1 MVSAQWYYSTT
12 KSSVHIAYETAGQT
26 CTNGTTGS
34 NNYRRCTAGG
44 CTFYMYYGR
53 TEAYALQYGCVN
65 TITNSFNYCGESSKA
80 GLGCWCDDA
89 CCAYNDCCWDNV
101 RNCKA
106 PLIDGVQPSRAPT
119 GPLKSTIITLTG
131 DGFACRDMSTT
142 PQAYVTMHNMRGAA
156 RPADNIS
163 PNAYVVPTSTM
174 IATTQLYTSF
184 YLPEDYGPNW
194 YFILRNCYF
203 VVGPASADLFSYNV
217 PSLEGLS
224 PTTGATR
231 GGKAVL
237 VLSTM
242 QGTSFG
248 NTVPLTAGLTVAR
261 YYCTLS
267 NGSTGVF
274 STVYNTN
281 MTVTNHTKLIFY
293 HPAGEGTCSVSLE
306 VSSQSVSVS
315 RLSFAYQ
322 PPTITSVTPSVSL
335 TPGTSITL
343 RGQNFGVTPS
353 VTVAD
358 ISCPVTSSTV
368 DGTTEVLVCTLPLG
382 YRVSQPVVVA
392 AGGQRSNVVYVSYAA
407 PVISIV
413 SPSTGPTAGS
423 TAVTLTGTG
432 FYISG
437 SMIFG
442 GTTYASTNTTM
453 FTSWTTTQI
462 VFKTPAG
469 QGKNVAI
476 YLIVGD
482 QLSATPGAFS
492 YNAPV
497 ITNATPNPGA
507 SGATLT
513 LTGTDFGTSGSVAV
527 SGLDCAILTHATTQI
542 TCTIPTGYGNNK
554 AILVTISSQS
564 SNSYAWSY
572 PAPVVSTVSP
582 LTGGTQGGYSLTIT
596 GQYFGDT
603 GSLLLGTSA
612 LATSGINCV
621 SSSWT
626 TTKIVCELASGS
638 GKNLYA
644 IVASGGQTG
653 AAPAGYLF
661 SYGAPT
667 VTSVTPLTGPTSG
680 GTQLI
685 ITGTNYG
692 SSTVAQAAGVV
703 TIRYDSLAGGA
714 NCTLQSRDHTQLLCS
729 TSIGYGSN
737 HPIVVVVDGQTA
749 SGSFL
754 FTYSAPTIT
763 LISGRTSTTN
773 ASPVQV
779 MTIIGT
785 SFGASAGTVLIGASS
800 YVCTVVTWTHTQIT
814 CNIGAGVG
822 TGLAVKVTMGYNASV
837 SITDSVN
844 TVSYNAPTLSSVTP
858 NSISSA
864 GGVPV
869 TIVGSNFGASG
880 ATVTIDG
887 YNCPVTAQNHTNV
900 VCTAPSGWGSGLNL
914 ILTIAGQTSNSV
926 TFSYKAPTLSTVTV
940 QGLTTVGAVPITLTG
955 DSFGPGTAA
964 APVSVTVGTRD
975 CPVTSQS
982 HTQIICTLPPG
993 AGTMSVQVKVD
1004 LLVSNYVNYK
1014 YAVPTISSIS
1024 TACHPTRG
1032 GSLLTITGLNFG
1044 ATAPSIKVSNRDCLV
1059 TTYDSVTHKSVICE
1073 TPQNEG
1079 LNQPVLLTSGGESA
1093 TVSTLNSCAP
1103 AVTAVTTT
1111 DGLFPTSA
1119 HTITVVGTNFA
1130 SSGIVSVNGYVC
1142 SSPVR
1147 GNAASDSTKDQIVC
1161 SVIAGAGKNLP
1172 LTVTVSGQI
1181 SPSFPFTYDAPVLTA
1196 ATMYASATGGGATV
1210 TLTGKNFGPSGLGTA
1225 TLGGRACTPTSNG
1238 WTHTQIACALP
1249 AGQGVGLVYMVS
1261 RASEDATLTSPVFNY
1276 NPPTLTSISPSSV
1289 PTAGAIP
1296 ITLTGTNF
1304 GLLGS
1309 ATVYVQ
1315 DQSAL
1320 APTNRSCSVTFQT
1333 HTQIVCSAPMGYRAA
1348 VTTTVNVSTQI
1359 ASLSSSYGYDLPNMY
1374 ALSPSMY
1381 STGGSSGST
1390 DYMTITGASFGE
1402 DAGLVMFMFSD
1413 VGTTNV
1419 SGTGIV
1425 SWTHANVVVKVPAGS
1440 GTSIPV
1446 RVVTSVGRAHTTQT
1460 LTYSYAAASLSA
1472 ISPTN
1477 MPTGP
1482 TGSGSRVLTITGLS
1496 FGPSQGS
1503 STVTVGGLACAV
1515 LTWSHSSITCT
1526 VPEGQGMNLPVIVTV
1541 SGKEANHMMF
1551 SFNNPAIASITP
1563 QYQTTNGGVAVTI
1576 AGTSFG
1582 TPATAATRGD
1592 AAVVVSIG
1600 GTDCPIVG
1608 GTYTHEQI
1616 ICTLPPGVGT
1626 KNGVTVKVGVQLS
1639 DSIDYAY
1646 ASPQFVAITPSTVD
1660 SEGGQLTLAAYQLGS
1675 NLALIS
1681 TTIGGQVCTMVST
1694 DFVIVDPTGES
1705 PLKSFVCS
1713 LPAGSGTNLALALT
1727 VSDITIN
1734 VANAFSYSP
1743 PYNVV
1748 VAPLNAP
1755 SIGGNAMSFIG
1766 SSMSASPSFRIG
1778 SNLCTNV
1785 QTQTA
1790 HKSYLCTL
1798 VAGQGTGLAMSIVV
1812 GSTTYPLNGT
1822 FSYDPPVI
1830 TAATPLTG
1838 ATAGGTVL
1846 TITGTSL
1853 GTIGT
1858 VTIGGTVSGNT
1869 ISGGTACAVVSGSY
1883 THTSVR
1889 CVVAAGTGQN
1899 LPVHVES
1906 GGQIDVT
1913 SPVVQFSYAAPSITS
1928 IAPTNGPA
1936 TGDTTDSPYIV
1947 TINGANFGF
1956 SELAVNG
1963 TSFVTIG
1970 GAACVFSVWTHTRI
1984 ECKLPPGFDE
1994 AAVLVSVG
2002 SPPRT
2007 ATSTYQYKLPALT
2020 NITPLN
2026 GPTSGA
2032 PITLIGTNFGDGTV
2046 TRTFYTTLTGAA
2058 AEIPITPG
2066 TATMTQV
2073 LATVGEGVGRN
2084 LPFNV
2089 YVSYNNNGNLRNRS
2103 LSTSMLFSYDAPTVT
2118 AIASTDCTASDSNT
2132 RIVDCPVQSAGIT
2145 VTITGTNF
2153 GAPAPH
2159 AKPAVMISS
2168 TACTVTSWTHTQIIC
2183 SAAGVVGYE
2192 LDVRVTQSESIA
2204 TFVKAVS
2211 FKGPKLGDIILP
2223 TDGVITSTYDSQE
2236 VRIAVTDAPDPFQ
2249 NVTVTFGP
2257 TSDPTQFVCS
2267 SPTYVAGTPS
2277 YISCTVPPGVGMNLV
2292 FVARFNLD
2300 GSLYQVSQ
2308 SSTGTIKYPAPEF
2321 VDASIAA
2328 FSTPSNRVTGLVGTV
2343 SQGQLIIF
2351 DMKNTGVDAS
2361 LIKIYYNNANYEDE
2375 CTGVQFYSA
2384 QPSDT
2389 TTRTLQCATK
2399 VSQGAPYDGYHF
2411 SAVLLNQNST
2421 VQSTFS
2427 YAYPEPPVVTRVTTA
2442 LANCAVDST
2451 GDGITNCLT
2460 AGNFV
2465 ITVIGSKFPPTG
2477 AGVRIGQYD
2486 CPVSSNNATTILC
2499 TLPTGVGRNLAVV
2512 VTSGSTFSTARRLV
2526 SYASPA
2532 MLTITGCT
2540 ASGVTQTVDCSRTA
2554 TPTITVTGTNF
2565 GPSGATIYLGDNV
2578 VNAIHDA
2585 STPNS
2590 KVTFTLPSGFGLERS
2605 LLMVQAGGSS
2615 GSGVFVSYAK
2625 CPMGTHETTT
2635 IACQN
2640 CAAGYFSATTGA
2652 AACSPCNPGTYQP
2665 DTGKTECVQCA
2676 IGTYSA
2682 TLASTVACAPCAAGY
2697 TAATAGL
2704 TQCSPCGAGTYRSTA
2719 MSACVACTAGKY
2731 ASAVSAAT
2739 SCVDCT
2745 AGTFSIARAV
2755 TCNSC
2760 SQGTYSAA
2768 GAAVCTSCAVGKVQ
2782 PLTGQSSCTNCVAGT
2797 YMPNTGQAVCLACG
2811 DGTMS
2816 APGASTCTNCA
2827 KGKYSARA
2835 ALSTVGPTSCTD
2847 CAIGY
2852 YSENDGQ
2859 AACNECPAGRYIAT
2873 TGKSACTLCAAGYYN
2888 AQTARTV
2895 CDKCAAGSYQDVTG
2909 SAVCKQCEAGKA
2921 QSLTAQSSC
2930 TSCPLGQYAESPG
2943 MLACVNCVAGKYAD
2957 VVGSPACVACTSG
2970 TYADQPG
2977 SAECTECAAGT
2988 AALRVGET
2996 LLTSCTSCAAGKF
3009 SPATAQAV
3017 CTDCP
3022 VGSIGAGT
3030 GYTVCSS
3037 CVAGKYNNE
3046 VGMSVCKTC
3055 TAGYFSASG
3064 ASSCSPCP
3072 VGRYTASS
3080 SALTCSDCAAGRFSA
3095 TPGSSTCTDCQPG
3108 RFIGVAGQAACIE
3121 CPAGRFSSAAQP
3133 TTCELCPAGKYQTE
3147 PGSSTC
3153 IDCAPG
3159 TYSSAAGQAS
3169 CMPCARGEYAGDS
3182 GSQSCTS
3189 CAAGKFAESEGM
3201 DSCTACAIGQ
3211 YAPTPRLASCLACP
3225 AGSVSTATG
3234 ATVCA
3239 LCAVG
3244 KYQSIEGS
3252 SVCTNC
3258 EIGRYAPTQGLH
3270 TCIACKAGTF
3280 QNTTGTSACRR
3291 CAIGTYTASSGLSA
3305 CINCDAGRYAP
3316 AQEAVTC
3323 LACPRGNYQPLQGQ
3337 SECLPCPTGQVQPA
3351 SGQSV
3356 CADCLQG
3363 TYQAMTGQ
3371 GSCTLCSSGEYQ
3383 DTAAASSCKQCEPET
3398 YSVVTNTTAG
3408 AWVCTACPNGTSQPN
3423 PGQASCAVCGPG
3435 TYITSAGCTLCPAG
3449 QYQDLNGQASCK
3461 VCEAGYYAP
3470 DTGMLACLPCGIGT
3484 FNNATEMTQ
3493 CYKCAVGQYQDLSAA
3508 TFCKDCSAGSVTST
3522 TGQAVCGTCPRGT
3535 YDATAVGSPRSVCT
3549 PCAAGKFQTA
3559 VGSTTCTKC
3568 AIGRFSANV
3577 GQVECVECPQGKYS
3591 DTLETIECTPCAA
3604 GRYTDVTGTLL
3615 CAECAAG
3622 RFAPETGS
3630 FSCVNCPAGKIQST
3644 TGQSECVDC
3653 VSGTYNDAAGRSV
3666 CTQCGPGTYAGGA
3679 GVTACN
3685 NCAPGEYSAGYGLTA
3700 CTACAVGTYQPNRGR
3715 SACDSCSAGRFAPLE
3730 HAVSC
3735 SACAPGTYTNVDGKS
3750 VCDECAA
3757 GKYQFSSGMSTCD
3770 NCSAGSYN
3778 AKTRQTR
3785 CLPCTSGTYAG
3796 DEGLT
3801 KCDDCTPGTYSQLL
3815 GSIGPT
3821 VCTDCAMGRYQIAY
3835 GQGFCLQCQPGR
3847 FSNVTGAQL
3856 CEQCALGSAISDVE
3870 AVQCDLCSAG
3880 SYSSREGAMVC
3891 TECGVGYYSAA
3902 TGSSSC
3908 AACGAGKYQD
3918 VSGGAV
3924 CKSCSAGYYQTE
3936 AAQSYCLACPLGKYG
3951 TGDGIT
3957 CTECPT
3963 GRFSNRMG
3971 ASECEECP
3979 SGSYQNEIGQASCM
3993 LCSPGTY
4000 TDVAE
4005 ATQCTDC
4012 PIGKSQPFA
4021 GGEGCLPCEEGTYS
4035 LDVGQSRCLSC
4046 APGTFN
4052 NATEST
4058 SCSTCVAGKYQAVQG
4073 QTVCNDCPAGRYAP
4087 ANAVECTVCENGMAN
4102 ELTGQATCVLCDPI
4116 VSVPNKEAT
4125 ACDCIAGYYLADYT
4139 NLTTLKL
4146 EAYVPGYNKFVC
4158 QPCPTGADCSNV
4170 GSKWTTLLTSAG
4182 WWRATNE
4189 SSEFYRC
4196 SIPDYCPGGIAQAS
4210 TFDETSGSV
4219 CASGRQGVMCSE
4231 CAPGMRTGIGGICE
4245 ACPDDAGSYIVMI
4258 IVLII
4263 IVALLLLSIWLLWK
4277 AGEDMLKSAQAAP
4290 KQEDDVTQD
4299 SDDLY
4304 EDSDNDGERK
4314 TKDGKDDADMV
4325 SESLDSES
4333 EAVVVDNIDPYSPAH
4348 INRMLPGPPLPPP
4361 NFTYKLKIFLSFIQI
4376 ATHIGTGLEIQWPST
4391 FKSFILFFDF
4401 LNFDYIF
4408 SSITSAECYDAVNYY
4423 SSYVVF
4429 VCLPAAIVAFVLL
4442 FWILPRH
4449 FNLFCFRHQD
4459 VFARMRS
4466 KMRSWLIILYALFLL
4481 YPIVSS
4487 TILNHYV
4494 CKTIRDSENAYSFL
4508 LVDLS
4513 VTCKTD
4519 TWWLFAYIGFPL
4531 ILVYPIGIPAFFFG
4545 ILYTHR
4551 KQLHMSQ
4558 VQAQFG
4564 FLYAGY
4570 RDATW
4575 WWELA
4580 DTFHKL
4586 IQTSILAFLPLLA
4599 QLPFGMGVAIV
4610 YLMAI
4615 LLFNPY
4621 LRKEDDALA
4630 MLCQN
4635 LIFLLMLA
4643 GYFFQIEENVK
4654 LSTSE
4659 DVGMTLCLLFAAGVF
4674 LAAFVYY
4681 LGRALVLMAIEL
4693 RQKFCPKKTAPKDL
4707 KNLEADEAEA
4717 DVAEGGEV
4725 IDEEAF
4731 TSDDDDDET
4740 SGDSNNGM
4748 GEDETEPSVSGSG
4761 SGAGS
4766 GASDSE
4772 ASGSGSG
4779 SEDE

>member
-1 MVSAQWYYSTT
+1 M
-12 KSSVHIAYETAGQT
+12 
-26 CTNGTTGS
+26 
-34 NNYRRCTAGG
+34 
-44 CTFYMYYGR
+44 
-53 TEAYALQYGCVN
+53 
-65 TITNSFNYCGESSKA
+65 
-80 GLGCWCDDA
+80 
-89 CCAYNDCCWDNV
+89 
-101 RNCKA
+101 
-106 PLIDGVQPSRAPT
+106 
-119 GPLKSTIITLTG
+119 
-131 DGFACRDMSTT
+131 
-142 PQAYVTMHNMRGAA
+142 
-156 RPADNIS
+156 
-163 PNAYVVPTSTM
+163 
-174 IATTQLYTSF
+174 
-184 YLPEDYGPNW
+184 
-194 YFILRNCYF
+194 
-203 VVGPASADLFSYNV
+203 VGPASADLFSYNV

-248 NTVPLTAGLTVAR
+248 NSVPLTAGLTVAR

-476 YLIVGD
+476 YLVVGD

-497 ITNATPNPGA
+497 IANATPKPGA

-513 LTGTDFGTSGSVAV
+513 ITGTDFGTSGSVAV

-572 PAPVVSTVSP
+572 PVPVVSTVSP
-582 LTGGTQGGYSLTIT
+582 LTGGTEGGYKLTIE

-603 GSLLLGTSA
+603 GSLLLGAIGT
-612 LATSGINCV
+612 ATSGINCV

-626 TTKIVCELASGS
+626 ATKIICELASGS
-638 GKNLYA
+638 GQNLYA
-644 IVASGGQTG
+644 IVSSGGQTG
-653 AAPAGYLF
+653 AAPMGYLF

-667 VTSVTPLTGPTSG
+667 VTSVTPLTGSTSG
-680 GTQLI
+680 STQLI

-737 HPIVVVVDGQTA
+737 HPIEVVVDGQTA
-749 SGSFL
+749 SGSFK

-785 SFGASAGTVLIGASS
+785 SFSAVAGTVLIGASN
-800 YVCTVVTWTHTQIT
+800 YPCTLVAWSHSQIT

-822 TGLAVKVTMGYNASV
+822 ANHAVKVTMGYNTSV
-837 SITDSVN
+837 TVTDSVN
-844 TVSYNAPTLSSVTP
+844 TVSYNAPTLSAVTP
-858 NSISSA
+858 NPVTSA

-869 TIVGSNFGASG
+869 TVSGSNFGSSG

-887 YNCPVTAQNHTNV
+887 KTCTVTAQNHTSV
-900 VCTAPSGWGSGLNL
+900 TCSAPAGWGSGLSL
-914 ILTIAGQTSNSV
+914 VLTIAGQASNAIL
-926 TFSYKAPTLSTVTV
+926 FGYKAPTLSTVTV
-940 QGLTTVGAVPITLTG
+940 QGLATTGNTAITLDG
-955 DSFGPGTAA
+955 DSFGPGTPAA
-964 APVSVTVGTRD
+964 TVTVGTSS
-975 CPVTSQS
+975 CTVTSQT
-982 HTQIICTLPPG
+982 HTKIICTLPAG
-993 AGTMSVQVKVD
+993 AGTVSVQVKVD
-1004 LLVSNYVNYK
+1004 TLVSNYVNYK
-1014 YAVPTISSIS
+1014 YAAPSITSIS
-1024 TACHPTRG
+1024 TDCHPTRG
-1032 GSLLTITGLNFG
+1032 DSLLTITGLNFG
-1044 ATAPSIKVSNRDCLV
+1044 ATAPAIKVSNRDCIM
-1059 TTYDSVTHKSVICE
+1059 TTYDVTNHQSVVCK

-1079 LNQPVLLTSGGESA
+1079 LSQTVLLTSGGDSA
-1093 TVSTLNSCAP
+1093 SNTTFNSCPP
-1103 AVTAVTTT
+1103 AISTVTTAN
-1111 DGLFPTSA
+1111 GKFPTSA
-1119 HTITVVGTNFA
+1119 HSITVVGSNFA

-1147 GNAASDSTKDQIVC
+1147 GNATSNATMDQIVC
-1161 SVIAGAGKNLP
+1161 TVVAGAGKNLP
-1172 LTVTVSGQI
+1172 LTVTVSGQV
-1181 SPSFPFTYDAPVLTA
+1181 SPQYMFTYDPPVLSS
-1196 ATMYASATGGGATV
+1196 ASQLSDNTNGGTIV
-1210 TLTGKNFGPSGLGTA
+1210 TLIGENFGPSGLGTA

-1238 WTHTQIACALP
+1238 WAHTKVTCAIP
-1249 AGQGVGLVYMVS
+1249 AGQGVGLTYKVS
-1261 RASEDATLTSPVFNY
+1261 RAGEDAMLATPVFAY
-1276 NPPTLTSISPSSV
+1276 KAPTVTAVAPGSV
-1289 PTAGAIP
+1289 PTAGAVP
-1296 ITLTGTNF
+1296 ITLAGTNF
-1304 GLLGS
+1304 GLLGG
-1309 ATVYVQ
+1309 ATVFIQ
-1315 DQSAL
+1315 DESAL
-1320 APTNRSCSVTFQT
+1320 ELTDRECVVSFQT
-1333 HTQIVCSAPMGYRAA
+1333 HTQIVCKSPEGYREK
-1348 VTTTVNVSTQI
+1348 VTVTVNVATQVT
-1359 ASLSSSYGYDLPNMY
+1359 SVPNLYGYDLPNMY

-1381 STGGSSGST
+1381 STGGSSSSS

-1402 DAGLVMFMFSD
+1402 DKGLVRFTFPDSSVID
-1413 VGTTNV
+1413 V
-1419 SGTGIV
+1419 SGISV
-1425 SWTHANVVVKVPAGS
+1425 SSWSHGLVVVSVPAGS
-1440 GTSIPV
+1440 GNGIKVS
-1446 RVVTSVGRAHTTQT
+1446 VVTSVGRAPASQT
-1460 LTYSYAAASLSA
+1460 LLYSYASASVSS
-1472 ISPTN
+1472 ISPSS

-1482 TGSGSRVLTITGLS
+1482 NGAGRVLTISGLS

-1503 STVTVGGLACAV
+1503 STVTVGGAACTVQGWTHSLITCAV
-1515 LTWSHSSITCT
+1515 A
-1526 VPEGQGMNLPVIVTV
+1526 EGQGINVPVVVTV
-1541 SGKEANHMMF
+1541 ADKQANHVMF
-1551 SFNNPAIASITP
+1551 SFANPAITDVSL
-1563 QYQTTNGGVAVTI
+1563 QGLTTEGGVLITI
-1576 AGTSFG
+1576 TGTSFG
-1582 TPATAATRGD
+1582 TAATATAHGD
-1592 AAVVVSIG
+1592 NAVSVS
-1600 GTDCPIVG
+1600 VG
-1608 GTYTHEQI
+1608 GSECVVDGAYTHTQI
-1616 ICTLPPGVGT
+1616 FCMLPSGVGT

-1639 DSIDYAY
+1639 DSANYAY
-1646 ASPQFVAITPSTVD
+1646 ASPEFVSITPATVD
-1660 SEGGQLTLAAYQLGS
+1660 SEGGQLTIVGKQLGS
-1675 NLALIS
+1675 RLDLIS
-1681 TTIGGQVCTMVST
+1681 VTIGGQVC
-1694 DFVIVDPTGES
+1694 VIIQANGFTNLDATT
-1705 PLKSFVCS
+1705 KSFDCL
-1713 LPAGSGTNLALALT
+1713 LPAGSGINLALALT
-1727 VSDITIN
+1727 VSDITVN
-1734 VANAFSYSP
+1734 VAGAFSYSP
-1743 PYNVV
+1743 PHSVV
-1748 VAPLNAP
+1748 VDPKNASSSGGT
-1755 SIGGNAMSFIG
+1755 SISFIG
-1766 SSMSASPSFRIG
+1766 FSMSASPSFRIG
-1778 SNLCTNV
+1778 SNLCLNVITN
-1785 QTQTA
+1785 TP
-1790 HKSYLCTL
+1790 HRSYTCTL
-1798 VAGQGTGLAMSIVV
+1798 VAGQGTALPISIIV
-1812 GSTTYPLNGT
+1812 GSTTYTLPDT

-2159 AKPAVMISS
+2159 VKPAVMISS

-2183 SAAGVVGYE
+2183 SAVGVVGYD
-2192 LDVRVTQSESIA
+2192 LDVRVSQSDSVA
-2204 TFVKAVS
+2204 TFAKAVS
-2211 FKGPKLGDIILP
+2211 FRGPKLGAIVEPAGGLIS
-2223 TDGVITSTYDSQE
+2223 STYESQE
-2236 VRIAVTDAPDPFQ
+2236 VQIEVDDAPDPFTG
-2249 NVTVTFGP
+2249 VTVTFGP
-2257 TSDPTQFVCS
+2257 ATDPTQFVCADASYDAS
-2267 SPTYVAGTPS
+2267 SKR
-2277 YISCTVPPGVGMNLV
+2277 IICTVPAGVGTDLV

-2300 GSLYQVSQ
+2300 SFGTLYQVSQ

-2328 FSTPSNRVTGLVGTV
+2328 FSSAGTRGSDLVGTV
-2343 SQGQLIIF
+2343 SQGQLIVF

-2361 LIKIYYNNANYEDE
+2361 LIKIYYSNANYEDE

-2421 VQSTFS
+2421 APSTFS
-2427 YAYPEPPVVTRVTTA
+2427 YAYPEPPVVTDVTTA
-2442 LANCAVDST
+2442 LANCAKS
-2451 GDGITNCLT
+2451 GDGIADCVT

-2465 ITVIGSKFPPTG
+2465 ITVTGSKFPPTG

-2816 APGASTCTNCA
+2816 ALGASTCTNCA
-2827 KGKYSARA
+2827 KGKYSTRVAM
-2835 ALSTVGPTSCTD
+2835 SPVGPTSCTE
-2847 CAIGY
+2847 CAVGY
-2852 YSENDGQ
+2852 YAENDGQ
-2859 AACNECPAGRYIAT
+2859 AACNECPVGRFIAS
-2873 TGKSACTLCAAGYYN
+2873 TGKSACSLCAAGYYN

-2895 CDKCAAGSYQDVTG
+2895 CDMCAAGSYQDVAG
-2909 SAVCKQCEAGKA
+2909 AAVCKQCEAGKA
-2921 QSLTAQSSC
+2921 QSAAGQSTCAPCAQ
-2930 TSCPLGQYAESPG
+2930 GQYADSPG
-2943 MLACVNCVAGKYAD
+2943 KTSCVDCAAGKYAD
-2957 VVGSPACVACTSG
+2957 DIGSPACVACTSG

-2977 SAECTECAAGT
+2977 AAQCTPCSSGT
-2988 AALRVGET
+2988 AALRIGED
-2996 LLTSCTSCAAGKF
+2996 LLTACTNCAAGKF
-3009 SPATAQAV
+3009 SSASGQAL

-3022 VGSIGAGT
+3022 VGSVGPNAGST
-3030 GYTVCSS
+3030 GCST
-3037 CVAGKYNNE
+3037 CAAGSYNNE

-3055 TAGYFSASG
+3055 SAGSFSAVG
-3064 ASSCSPCP
+3064 ASACSPCP
-3072 VGRYTASS
+3072 VGRYNTAA
-3080 SALTCSDCAAGRFSA
+3080 SAQSCIECAAGRYGS

-3159 TYSSAAGQAS
+3159 TFSSAAGQAS
-3169 CMPCARGEYAGDS
+3169 CMPCARGEYAANA
-3182 GSQSCTS
+3182 GSDKCTS
-3189 CAAGKFAESEGM
+3189 CAVGTVAEIEGL
-3201 DSCTACAIGQ
+3201 DACTPCQIGQ
-3211 YAPTPRLASCLACP
+3211 YAPTVRQAACLTCP
-3225 AGSVSTATG
+3225 AGSYNTATG
-3234 ATVCA
+3234 ASSCS
-3239 LCAVG
+3239 LCGVG
-3244 KYQSIEGS
+3244 KYQSALGS
-3252 SVCTNC
+3252 TTCDDCPV
-3258 EIGRYAPTQGLH
+3258 GRYAHTTGLH

-3280 QNTTGTSACRR
+3280 QNTTGTSSCRR
-3291 CAIGTYTASSGLSA
+3291 CAIGTYSTTSGLTE
-3305 CINCDAGRYAP
+3305 CVNCDVGRYAP
-3316 AQEAVTC
+3316 TQESVTC
-3323 LACPRGNYQPLQGQ
+3323 LACPRGNYQPGTG
-3337 SECLPCPTGQVQPA
+3337 SASCLPCPTGQVQPA
-3351 SGQSV
+3351 SGQSA
-3356 CADCLQG
+3356 CTDCLQG
-3363 TYQAMTGQ
+3363 TYQAQIGQ
-3371 GSCTLCSSGEYQ
+3371 GSCTLCGSGEYQ
-3383 DTAAASSCKQCEPET
+3383 DETAAVNCKICLPET
-3398 YSVVTNTTAG
+3398 FSQLTNTTAG
-3408 AWVCTACPNGTSQPN
+3408 PATCTDCPDGTSQPN
-3423 PGQASCAVCGPG
+3423 AGQATCAVCGPG
-3435 TYITSAGCTLCPAG
+3435 TYITSTGCTLCPVG

-3470 DTGMLACLPCGIGT
+3470 DTGMLACLPCGLGT

-3493 CYKCAVGQYQDLSAA
+3493 CYKCPAGQYQDGQAS
-3508 TFCKDCSAGSVTST
+3508 TVCKDCAAGSVTST
-3522 TGQAVCGTCPRGT
+3522 TGQAVCGLCPRGT
-3535 YDATAVGSPRSVCT
+3535 YDITPVGSPRSSCT
-3549 PCAAGKFQTA
+3549 PCPAGTFQTVA
-3559 VGSTTCTKC
+3559 GSTTCTSC
-3568 AIGRFSANV
+3568 SVGRFSANV
-3577 GQVECVECPQGKYS
+3577 GQVECVDCPQGKFS
-3591 DTLETIECTPCAA
+3591 NTVGTDVCTDCPAGEYAGATGSLACTQCAA
-3604 GRYTDVTGTLL
+3604 GRY
-3615 CAECAAG
+3615 
-3622 RFAPETGS
+3622 APEAGS
-3630 FSCVNCPAGKIQST
+3630 FSCVNCPAGRIQAT
-3644 TGQSECVDC
+3644 TGQSTCVDC
-3653 VSGTYNDAAGRSV
+3653 VNGKYIDVAGRSA
-3666 CTQCGPGTYAGGA
+3666 CTDCQPGTYAGGT
-3679 GVTACN
+3679 GRSSCN
-3685 NCAPGEYSAGYGLTA
+3685 DCPPGEYTDAIGQMECKS
-3700 CTACAVGTYQPNRGR
+3700 CTAGTYQPNRGR
-3715 SACDSCSAGRFAPLE
+3715 SACDNCSAGRISPVD
-3730 HAVSC
+3730 HSVSC
-3735 SACAPGTYTNVDGKS
+3735 SSCAPGTYADVAGLS
-3750 VCDECAA
+3750 QCADCA
-3757 GKYQFSSGMSTCD
+3757 QGKYQFYSGMTTCD
-3770 NCSAGSYN
+3770 DCAAGTYN
-3778 AKTRQTR
+3778 PETRQTR

-4102 ELTGQATCVLCDPI
+4102 ELTGQATCVLCDPV

-4125 ACDCIAGYYLADYT
+4125 ACDCKPGYYLPDYT
-4139 NLTTLKL
+4139 NLTRLDFDRFV
-4146 EAYVPGYNKFVC
+4146 AGYNNFIC
-4158 QPCPTGADCSNV
+4158 QPCPRGADCSKV
-4170 GSKWTTLLTSAG
+4170 GSKWSELLTAAG

-4196 SIPDYCPGGIAQAS
+4196 SIPDYCPGGTAQAS
-4210 TFDETSGSV
+4210 TFDETSGST
-4219 CASGRQGVMCSE
+4219 CASGRQGVMCSD
-4231 CAPGMRTGIGGICE
+4231 CQPGMRTGIGGICE

-4277 AGEDMLKSAQAAP
+4277 AGEDMLKSAQVAP
-4290 KQEDDVTQD
+4290 RQEDDVSQD
-4299 SDDLY
+4299 DEAMY
-4304 EDSDNDGERK
+4304 EDSDAANATKEKKADGDE
-4314 TKDGKDDADMV
+4314 DMV
-4325 SESLDSES
+4325 SESLEENAD
-4333 EAVVVDNIDPYSPAH
+4333 AVVMDNIDPYSPQH
-4348 INRMLPGPPLPPP
+4348 INRLLPGPPLPPP
-4361 NFTYKLKIFLSFIQI
+4361 NFTYKLKIFVSFIQI

-4408 SSITSAECYDAVNYY
+4408 NSITSAECYDAVTYY

-4519 TWWLFAYIGFPL
+4519 TWWLFAYVGIPL
-4531 ILVYPIGIPAFFFG
+4531 ILLYPIGIPAFFLYL
-4545 ILYTHR
+4545 LYTHR

-4580 DTFHKL
+4580 DSFHKL
-4586 IQTSILAFLPLLA
+4586 IQTSILAFFPLLV

-4643 GYFFQIEENVK
+4643 GYFFQIEGNVK

-4674 LAAFVYY
+4674 FAAFLYFI
-4681 LGRALVLMAIEL
+4681 GRALVLMIKEL
-4693 RQKFCPKKTAPKDL
+4693 RDKYCPNKRAPKDL
-4707 KNLEADEAEA
+4707 GALQTADTNTDA
-4717 DVAEGGEV
+4717 DNMVV
-4725 IDEEAF
+4725 EEIIS
-4731 TSDDDDDET
+4731 SDDDDDD
-4740 SGDSNNGM
+4740 GDKA
-4748 GEDETEPSVSGSG
+4748 DETQDDDDDESLGASDTLSSASSSSGSESGSG
-4761 SGAGS
+4761 S
-4766 GASDSE
+4766 D
-4772 ASGSGSG
+4772 
-4779 SEDE
+4779 D